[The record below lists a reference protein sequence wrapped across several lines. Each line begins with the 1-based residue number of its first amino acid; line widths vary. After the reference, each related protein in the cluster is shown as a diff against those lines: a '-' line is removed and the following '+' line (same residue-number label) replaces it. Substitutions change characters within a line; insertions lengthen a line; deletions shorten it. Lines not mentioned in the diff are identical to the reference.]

1 MWMVPRKRCLL
12 RKNAY
17 SRSFEDLVMK
27 CFAFA
32 IFSVLAFAVD
42 AFQVSFTDANGGA
55 IGESSGIDASFKR
68 LAKKDGVETIRCRIR
83 SDLDGTNLVR
93 IVASA
98 IVPDGTSVWD
108 GLADVPSAK
117 KSGSCRLMEGGRF
130 LFGGAH
136 NDAHGTVLGIGAA
149 DLLSFA
155 EFHWAKA
162 EGGRGMLIKVVVPA
176 AILGKGSEFSC
187 SFHCIDY
194 SRKYGIRDAFA
205 RYYPLYPKCFK
216 RDSRVNPA
224 AYGINAQYASW
235 ILPNPERCRFSG
247 ATWEWCHGADRS
259 WGDPLNR
266 ELPTGRPR
274 TDYSWVQHYDYWT
287 VDGIKK
293 SVTNETLTIA
303 EFDDMLDERLAA
315 GYRCGVANAF
325 YMMVLS
331 KISSKIAARYP
342 DSLAG
347 ANSFVSSDY
356 SYATDV
362 FTFPECSWGVE
373 LRRQLTELVKKHDLG
388 AIAFD
393 VSGPKPV
400 YRGSALLGMRNVGWD
415 AYGPGVVRGVG
426 TARLCE
432 FVRTLPN
439 KKLSGTCAAT
449 VNSGGGHIS
458 DMLLTDSYMT
468 EYTPWDRPP
477 PYGLPE
483 RLALGEKGLTFWE
496 GFAAS
501 EFDPNFSRWS
511 LADKTSLINDLSR
524 YAVWRSFAVGGS
536 LPSHFLSEYTFF
548 ASRAFA
554 RMNDAGFKPV
564 PGFVLEGDE
573 WDFARYGL
581 SDGSYLAICNLKQE
595 MRTAKVEVFP
605 DEIAS
610 AVVGGKP
617 SCVGYAYA
625 PFFGGKAHHSFK
637 GGRERIEVD
646 VGSQLAVVLEGVGRV
661 KGEGEIS
668 FRWEGDFGEVRLV
681 LESSS
686 FDGAFSPRDVFETY
700 RRAGADYVEIKPGGR
715 YVVSYRDSVFYG
727 MADAIRRFG
736 FPLEVKYGNPGR
748 MELPVKHA
756 PDADSREMAEAVAAF
771 FKGSQTVQDA
781 SLSRL
786 SVALEDGKGGRLVVS
801 AKNREELSRH
811 TRRFLDAVNAMRY
824 PRYAPWYRMPQEE
837 RAEISFV
844 RW

>member
-1 MWMVPRKRCLL
+1 
-12 RKNAY
+12 
-17 SRSFEDLVMK
+17 MK
-27 CFAFA
+27 HFAFA
-32 IFSVLAFAVD
+32 LGAVFVLSSD
-42 AFQVSFTDANGGA
+42 AFQVSFTDANGVA
-55 IGESSGIDASFKR
+55 IGKSSGLDASFER
-68 LAKKDGVETIRCRIR
+68 LAKKGGIETIRCCVR
-83 SDLDGTNLVR
+83 SSVHATNLVR

-98 IVPDGTSVWD
+98 TVPYATSVWD
-108 GLADVPSAK
+108 GLADVPDAK
-117 KSGSCRLMEGGRF
+117 KSGSSRLMEGGRF

-136 NDAHGTVLGIGAA
+136 DSSRGTVLGVGAA

-155 EFHWAKA
+155 EFRWTPA
-162 EGGRGMLIKVVVPA
+162 EDSKGVAVAVEVPA
-176 AILGKGSEFSC
+176 ALLGKGAEFTC

-205 RYYPLYPKCFK
+205 RYYPLYPKFFR
-216 RDSRVNPA
+216 RDPRVNPA

-235 ILPNPERCRFSG
+235 TMPNPERCRFSG
-247 ATWEWCHGADRS
+247 ATWEWCHGSDRS

-266 ELPTGRPR
+266 ERPVGRPR

-293 SVTNETLTIA
+293 SVTNEALTIA
-303 EFDDMLDERLAA
+303 EFDAMLDERFAS

-347 ANSFVSSDY
+347 ANSFASSDY
-356 SYATDV
+356 SYAADV

-373 LRRQLTELVKKHDLG
+373 LRRQLELLVKKHDLG

-393 VSGPKPV
+393 VSGPRPV
-400 YRGSALLGMRNVGWD
+400 YRGLCLPKMANVGWD
-415 AYGPGVVRGVG
+415 VHGPGVVRGVG

-458 DMLLTDSYMT
+458 DMLLADSYMT

-496 GFAAS
+496 GFAAT
-501 EFDPNFSRWS
+501 EFDPNFTRWS

-536 LPSHFLSEYTFF
+536 LPSHFTSEYTFL

-564 PGFVLEGDE
+564 PGFVLEGDG

-581 SDGSYLAICNLKQE
+581 SDESYLAICNLRQE
-595 MRTAKVEVFP
+595 TRTAKAEVFP

-610 AVVGGKP
+610 ATVGSRSLRMGF
-617 SCVGYAYA
+617 AYA
-625 PFFGGKAHHSFK
+625 PFFGGKANHSFK
-637 GGRERIEVD
+637 GGRELIEVD
-646 VGSQLAVVLEGVGRV
+646 VGSQLAAVLEGVGRV
-661 KGEGEIS
+661 KGEGDLS
-668 FRWEGDFGEVRLV
+668 VRWEGDFGEVRLV

-686 FDGAFSPRDVFETY
+686 FDGAFSPRDAFETY
-700 RRAGADYVEIKPGGR
+700 RRAGAGYVEIKPGGR
-715 YVVSYRDSVFYG
+715 YVVPYRNDAFPG
-727 MADAIRRFG
+727 MAEGIRKFA
-736 FPLEVKYGNPGR
+736 FPPEVKYGNPGK
-748 MELPVKHA
+748 MALPVKHA
-756 PDADSREMAEAVAAF
+756 SDIDSREMAAAVATF
-771 FKGSQTVQDA
+771 FKGSQTVEDV
-781 SLSRL
+781 SLPKL
-786 SVALEDGKGGRLVVS
+786 SVALEDGKGCKLVVS
-801 AKNREELSRH
+801 AKDREELSKF

-824 PRYAPWYRMPQEE
+824 PRYAPWYRMSQED
-837 RAEISFV
+837 RSKITFV

>member
-1 MWMVPRKRCLL
+1 
-12 RKNAY
+12 
-17 SRSFEDLVMK
+17 MK
-27 CFAFA
+27 H
-32 IFSVLAFAVD
+32 LAFAFISLLVFAAE
-42 AFQVSFTDANGGA
+42 AFQVSFTDAKGA
-55 IGESSGIDASFKR
+55 TIGKASGLDVSVER
-68 LAKKDGVETIRCRIR
+68 LGKKDGVETIRCRVR
-83 SDLDGTNLVR
+83 SCVDGTNLVR

-98 IVPDGTSVWD
+98 TVPDATSVWD
-108 GLADVPSAK
+108 GLADVPATK
-117 KSGSCRLMEGGRF
+117 KSGSVRLMEGGRF

-136 NDAHGTVLGIGAA
+136 GAARGTVLGVGAA

-155 EFHWAKA
+155 EFRWAPA
-162 EGGRGMLIKVVVPA
+162 EGGKGVAISVEVPA
-176 AILGKGSEFSC
+176 ALLGKGSGFSC
-187 SFHCIDY
+187 SFHCIGY

-205 RYYPLYPKCFK
+205 RYYPLYPKFFR
-216 RDSRVNPA
+216 RDPRVNPA

-247 ATWEWCHGADRS
+247 ATWEWCHGSDRS

-266 ELPTGRPR
+266 EQPTGLPR

-287 VDGIKK
+287 VDGVKK
-293 SVTNETLTIA
+293 SVTNETLSIA
-303 EFDDMLDERLAA
+303 GFDAMLDERFAP

-331 KISSKIAARYP
+331 KISPKIAARYP

-373 LRRQLTELVKKHDLG
+373 LRRQLAELVGKHDLG

-393 VSGPKPV
+393 VSGPRPV
-400 YRGSALLGMRNVGWD
+400 YRGPRLAKMANVGWD

-458 DMLLTDSYMT
+458 DMLLADTYMT

-483 RLALGEKGLTFWE
+483 RFTLGEKGLTFWE
-496 GFAAS
+496 GFAAT
-501 EFDPNFSRWS
+501 EFDPNFPRWS

-536 LPSHFLSEYTFF
+536 LPSHFVSEYTFL

-564 PGFVLEGDE
+564 PGFVIEGDG

-581 SDGSYLAICNLKQE
+581 SDESYLAICNLKQE
-595 MRTAKVEVFP
+595 VRTAKAEVFP

-610 AVVGGKP
+610 AVVGGRA
-617 SCVGYAYA
+617 SRAGYAYA
-625 PFFGGKAHHSFK
+625 PFFGGKARHSFK
-637 GGRERIEVD
+637 GGQELVEVD
-646 VGSQLAVVLEGVGRV
+646 VGSQLAAVLEGVGRI
-661 KGEGEIS
+661 KGEGDLS
-668 FRWEGDFGEVRLV
+668 VCWEGDFGEVRLV

-686 FDGAFSPRDVFETY
+686 FDGAFSPRDAFETY
-700 RRAGADYVEIKPGGR
+700 RRAGAGYVEIKPGGR
-715 YVVSYRDSVFYG
+715 YVVAYRNDAFPG
-727 MADAIRRFG
+727 IADGIRNFS
-736 FPLEVKYGNPGR
+736 FPPEVKYGNPGKLA
-748 MELPVKHA
+748 LPVKHA
-756 PDADSREMAEAVAAF
+756 PDADSREMAAAVAAF
-771 FKGSQTVQDA
+771 FKGSKTVEDA
-781 SLSRL
+781 SLPKL
-786 SVALEDGKGGRLVVS
+786 SVALEDGKGGRLAVS
-801 AKNREELSRH
+801 AKDREELSKLV
-811 TRRFLDAVNAMRY
+811 RRFLDAVNAMRY
-824 PRYAPWYRMPQEE
+824 PRYAPWYRMSPED
-837 RAEISFV
+837 RSKITFV

>member
-1 MWMVPRKRCLL
+1 MRYLTFTFI
-12 RKNAY
+12 A
-17 SRSFEDLVMK
+17 
-27 CFAFA
+27 
-32 IFSVLAFAVD
+32 VLAFSVD
-42 AFQVSFTDANGGA
+42 AFQVSFTDANGAA
-55 IGESSGIDASFKR
+55 IGKSSGVDASFER
-68 LAKKDGVETIRCRIR
+68 LAKKGGIETIRCRVR
-83 SDLDGTNLVR
+83 NSVDGTNLVR
-93 IVASA
+93 IVASVT
-98 IVPDGTSVWD
+98 VPEATSVWD
-108 GLADVPSAK
+108 GLADVPDAK
-117 KSGSCRLMEGGRF
+117 KSGSSRLMEGGRF

-136 NDAHGTVLGIGAA
+136 DNSCGTVLGIGAA

-155 EFHWAKA
+155 EFRWAPA
-162 EGGRGMLIKVVVPA
+162 EGGKGVAIKVEVPA
-176 AILGKGSEFSC
+176 ALLGKGGEFSC
-187 SFHCIDY
+187 SFHSIDY

-205 RYYPLYPKCFK
+205 RYYPLYPKFFR
-216 RDSRVNPA
+216 RDPRVNPA

-235 ILPNPERCRFSG
+235 IQPNPERCRFSG
-247 ATWEWCHGADRS
+247 ATWEWCHGSDRS
-259 WGDPLNR
+259 WGDPLNQ
-266 ELPTGRPR
+266 EQPTGRPR

-293 SVTNETLTIA
+293 SVTNETLSIA
-303 EFDDMLDERLAA
+303 GFDAMLNERLAT

-373 LRRQLTELVKKHDLG
+373 LRRQLTELVKRHDLG

-393 VSGPKPV
+393 VSGPRPV
-400 YRGSALLGMRNVGWD
+400 YRGSRLRMMRNVGWD

-483 RLALGEKGLTFWE
+483 RLTLGEKGLTFWE
-496 GFAAS
+496 GFAAA

-536 LPSHFLSEYTFF
+536 LPSHFLSEYTFL

-564 PGFVLEGDE
+564 PGFVLEGDG
-573 WDFARYGL
+573 WDYARYGL
-581 SDGSYLAICNLKQE
+581 SDGSYLAICNLNQE
-595 MRTAKVEVFP
+595 VRTAKAEVFP

-610 AVVGGKP
+610 AVVGGRP
-617 SCVGYAYA
+617 SRVGYAYA
-625 PFFGGKAHHSFK
+625 PFFGGKACHSFK
-637 GGRERIEVD
+637 GGRELVKVD
-646 VGSQLAVVLEGVGRV
+646 VGSQLAVVLEGVGRI
-661 KGEGEIS
+661 KGEGEMAIH
-668 FRWEGDFGEVRLV
+668 WEGDFGEVRLV
-681 LESSS
+681 LESLS
-686 FDGAFSPRDVFETY
+686 FDGAFSPRDAFETY
-700 RRAGADYVEIKPGGR
+700 RRAGSNYVEVKPGGR

-727 MADAIRRFG
+727 MADGIRRFA
-736 FPLEVKYGNPGR
+736 FPSEIKYGVPGK
-748 MELPVKHA
+748 MALPVKHA
-756 PDADSREMAEAVAAF
+756 PDSDSHEMAAAVVAF
-771 FKGSQTVQDA
+771 FKGSRTAQDA
-781 SLSRL
+781 SLPKL

-801 AKNREELSRH
+801 AKDREELSKSV
-811 TRRFLDAVNAMRY
+811 RRFLDAVNAIRY
-824 PRYAPWYRMPQEE
+824 PRYAPWYRMPQED
-837 RAEISFV
+837 RAKITFV